1 MHFYFTQLVLVFIDN
16 SCFEVM
22 FTFILYL
29 QVLRHRSTIWS
40 HNWSQSFVFCEL
52 WASKYV
58 VLNTGM
64 VVGIS
69 ACIVCVWQCVFL
81 VYCFAPVSS
90 NGSLTLY
97 NKVIRPFILK
107 HQKKID
113 ETLGKAA
120 GAAQTA
126 LNEGCFF
133 QFSVI
138 VFFHVDTCLVVSEMF
153 SSKQIVAVR
162 MYVLVYLSLS
172 ISQ

>member
-1 MHFYFTQLVLVFIDN
+1 MLMTTQIF
-16 SCFEVM
+16 S
-22 FTFILYL
+22 
-29 QVLRHRSTIWS
+29 
-40 HNWSQSFVFCEL
+40 
-52 WASKYV
+52 
-58 VLNTGM
+58 VLNTGT

-69 ACIVCVWQCVFL
+69 ACIVCICQCVFL

-126 LNEGCFF
+126 LNEGCFSAF
-133 QFSVI
+133 LDCFLRSHLFSMIVKTCTVERLRLLGQNVSVLSAIVI
-138 VFFHVDTCLVVSEMF
+138 
-153 SSKQIVAVR
+153 
-162 MYVLVYLSLS
+162 Y
-172 ISQ
+172 

>member
-1 MHFYFTQLVLVFIDN
+1 M
-16 SCFEVM
+16 
-22 FTFILYL
+22 
-29 QVLRHRSTIWS
+29 
-40 HNWSQSFVFCEL
+40 
-52 WASKYV
+52 
-58 VLNTGM
+58 
-64 VVGIS
+64 
-69 ACIVCVWQCVFL
+69 FL